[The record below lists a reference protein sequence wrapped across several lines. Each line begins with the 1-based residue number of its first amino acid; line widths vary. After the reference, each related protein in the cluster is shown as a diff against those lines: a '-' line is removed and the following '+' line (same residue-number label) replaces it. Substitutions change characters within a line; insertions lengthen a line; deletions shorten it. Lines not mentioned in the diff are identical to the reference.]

1 MSVSILTIGKGAAI
15 PFRVLNLSIL
25 NKVSDI

>member
-1 MSVSILTIGKGAAI
+1 MLTIGKGAAM
-15 PFRVLNLSIL
+15 PFKVLNLSIL

>member
-1 MSVSILTIGKGAAI
+1 LTIGKGAAM

-25 NKVSDI
+25 TKISDI